1 MRGIFIVALLGI
13 LTTNLSAQ
21 GAQSQ
26 EHLRYIERFN
36 TLAMEEMVRAGI
48 PASIKLA
55 QGLHESGAG
64 SSFLA
69 TRANNHF
76 GIKCGRNWTGR
87 EAYRRDD
94 DYDENGRLIES
105 CFRGY
110 RNPEASYR
118 DHSEF
123 LRDPAKMRYNF
134 LFRLDPTDYASWAE
148 GLRQAGY
155 ATDPAYPQKLIR
167 IIETYELYRFD
178 QRVVNNG
185 SSIFDE
191 DPYAGAGNPIDDDF
205 NNGNPFDDP
214 FAPRSSIG
222 KYNDVTYFLTGEP
235 ITVEELARRVDLSV
249 RRILSYNEMLNDGT
263 QRVDVN
269 NRVYLQPK
277 RNSYRGRDRYHIVQ
291 EGETMFDIS
300 QRYAVKL
307 EKLLRRNRL
316 EQGQEP
322 AADERIKLRGG
333 RVSTSAIPK
342 LAGASAAPTQP
353 EPSTP
358 TPPTRPDGTIDMN
371 DDDPVLP
378 PPGNPSDDDPNPFEP
393 NPGTPT
399 NGGGVIPPPPP
410 PVDPGPTIPTNPQD
424 DDVNNGGSVD
434 PGPIVPVE
442 PLPVEQFHTVIRGE
456 TLYAISRRYGL
467 TVDRLKELNNLS
479 GNTIQIGQRLRVQ

>member
-1 MRGIFIVALLGI
+1 MRGIIIFIISLALATGLY
-13 LTTNLSAQ
+13 AQ

-26 EHLRYIERFN
+26 GHLRYIERFSQ
-36 TLAMEEMVRAGI
+36 LAMEEMLRAGV

-64 SSFLA
+64 TSFLA

-94 DYDENGRLIES
+94 DYDERGRLIES

-110 RNPEASYR
+110 RNPEASFR

-134 LFRLDPTDYASWAE
+134 LFRLDPTDYVSWAE

-167 IIETYELYRFD
+167 IIETYNLYQYD
-178 QRVVNNG
+178 QRVINNG
-185 SSIFDE
+185 GTIFDE
-191 DPYAGAGNPIDDDF
+191 DPFPGAGNRPDNDFDD
-205 NNGNPFDDP
+205 NNPFDDP

-249 RRILSYNEMLNDGT
+249 KRILSYNEQLNDGT
-263 QRVDVN
+263 QRVEVDK
-269 NRVYLQPK
+269 RVYLQPK
-277 RNSYRGRDRYHIVQ
+277 RNSYRGRDRYHVVQ
-291 EGETMFDIS
+291 ENETMFDIS
-300 QRYAVKL
+300 QRYAIKL
-307 EKLLRRNRL
+307 DKLLRRNRL

-322 AADERIKLRGG
+322 AKDERIKLRGG

-342 LAGASAAPTQP
+342 LAGATATPA
-353 EPSTP
+353 PSTP
-358 TPPTRPDGTIDMN
+358 DQPNVPTRPDGNLDMDTDN
-371 DDDPVLP
+371 PLSP
-378 PPGNPSDDDPNPFEP
+378 PSPPGNDQTNDPPSPSAPD
-393 NPGTPT
+393 
-399 NGGGVIPPPPP
+399 GGGVVIPAPPVPP
-410 PVDPGPTIPTNPQD
+410 TVDPGPTNPQTSG
-424 DDVNNGGSVD
+424 NTGSQPSTED
-434 PGPIVPVE
+434 PTIAD
-442 PLPVEQFHTVIRGE
+442 PLPVERFHTVIRGE
-456 TLYAISRRYGL
+456 TLFAISRKYGL
-467 TVDRLKELNNLS
+467 TVDGLKALNNLS
-479 GNTIQIGQRLRVQ
+479 SNTIQIGQRLRVQ

>member
-1 MRGIFIVALLGI
+1 MRGIVLSII
-13 LTTNLSAQ
+13 LASFTAPLWAQ

-26 EHLRYIERFN
+26 GHLRYIERFSA
-36 TLAMEEMVRAGI
+36 LAMEEMVRAGI

-110 RNPEASYR
+110 RNPESSFR

-134 LFRLDPTDYASWAE
+134 LFRLDPTDYVSWAE

-167 IIETYELYRFD
+167 IIETYELYRYD
-178 QRVVNNG
+178 QRVINNG

-191 DPYAGAGNPIDDDF
+191 DPYAGAGNRIDDDF
-205 NNGNPFDDP
+205 DSNNPFDDP
-214 FAPRSSIG
+214 YAPRSSIG

-277 RNSYRGRDRYHIVQ
+277 RNSYRGRDRYHVVQ

-300 QRYAVKL
+300 QRYAIKL

-322 AADERIKLRGG
+322 AKDERIKLRGG

-342 LAGASAAPTQP
+342 LAGATATPTQP
-353 EPSTP
+353 GSSTP
-358 TPPTRPDGTIDMN
+358 MPPTRPDGTLDMN
-371 DDDPVLP
+371 DDSPILP
-378 PPGNPSDDDPNPFEP
+378 GPGNPNDNNTNPVEPDPN
-393 NPGTPT
+393 TPT
-399 NGGGVIPPPPP
+399 NGGGIIPPPPP
-410 PVDPGPTIPTNPQD
+410 IVNPGPPNPTNPQA
-424 DDVNNGGSVD
+424 GGSTDSGFD
-434 PGPIVPVE
+434 PAPPD
-442 PLPVEQFHTVIRGE
+442 PLPVEQYHTVIRGE
-456 TLYAISRRYGL
+456 TLYAISRRYGM
-467 TVDRLKELNNLS
+467 TVDQIKQLNGLS